1 METKP
6 FTHSFIGLLKI
17 TDLSKGDYLPDDP
30 STACEADQSAGEYCF
45 LAGDVRVNEQ
55 AGLAAMHTIFMRE
68 HNRIARK
75 LKAENSRWS
84 GNTIF
89 EVNFLLLR
97 GQTYFK
103 IHDSHYLKK
112 TKMLAC
118 FP

>member
-1 METKP
+1 METKSL
-6 FTHSFIGLLKI
+6 TRSLTGLLKI
-17 TDLSKGDYLPDDP
+17 TDLSNGDYLPDGP

-45 LAGDVRVNEQ
+45 LAGDERVNEQ

-89 EVNFLLLR
+89 KVNLFLL
-97 GQTYFK
+97 T
-103 IHDSHYLKK
+103 H
-112 TKMLAC
+112 
-118 FP
+118 